1 MILKLKQ
8 WCEGI
13 VIAIII
19 TIIIEMLIPD
29 SNKKYVK
36 VVIGIYIMFV
46 SLNPLLELLHYDINF
61 ENILGLDT
69 VQTSTNV
76 DTKIKDVYV
85 LGIEEKIKEDIENLG
100 YTVEIVQ
107 VLVDENYENISEIS
121 LKVDNNKSSN
131 DIKIEE
137 VSIGKKENIKN
148 QYNDIVSF
156 LETNY
161 SVEGN
166 KIIIY

>member
-1 MILKLKQ
+1 
-8 WCEGI
+8 
-13 VIAIII
+13 
-19 TIIIEMLIPD
+19 MLFR
-29 SNKKYVK
+29 S
-36 VVIGIYIMFV
+36 
-46 SLNPLLELLHYDINF
+46 ELLHYDINF